1 MSSKYIIDYK
11 NVSSFYN
18 KNKVLENINFQLSEG
33 EFVFLVGNVGSGK
46 TSLLKTI
53 YADLPIKKGEAQVV
67 GINMRKIKSKNIPV
81 LRRDIGI
88 VFQDF
93 NLLMDRSVSDN
104 LKFVLEATNWTDLT
118 KIENRISDVLRRVK
132 IADKINS
139 MPHELSGGERQ
150 RVVVARAILNTP
162 KLIIADEPTANLDHK
177 SAQEIANMLFEF
189 SQQGSSVIFATHNR
203 DLLSSPNSRILKIEN
218 GVLV

>member
-1 MSSKYIIDYK
+1 MNIEYIVDYK
-11 NVSSFYN
+11 NATSFYN
-18 KNKVLENINFQLSEG
+18 KKKVLENINFQLSEG
-33 EFVFLVGNVGSGK
+33 EFIFLIGEVGSGK

-53 YADLPIKKGEAQVV
+53 YADLPIKQGEAQAVR
-67 GINMRKIKSKNIPV
+67 INLRKIKSKNIPI
-81 LRRDIGI
+81 LRRQIGI

-93 NLLMDRSVSDN
+93 NLLTDRTVSDN
-104 LKFVLEATNWTDLT
+104 LKFVLEATGWTDLSEID
-118 KIENRISDVLRRVK
+118 KRINTVLQKVK

-150 RVVVARAILNTP
+150 RVVIARAILNNP
-162 KLIIADEPTANLDHK
+162 KLIIADEPTANLDYK
-177 SAQEIANMLFEF
+177 SAQEIANLLFEF

-203 DLLSSPNSRILKIEN
+203 DLLNSHNSRIIRIEN

>member
-1 MSSKYIIDYK
+1 MNNEYIIDYK

-18 KNKVLENINFQLSEG
+18 KNEVLKNINFQLSQG
-33 EFVFLVGNVGSGK
+33 EFVFLIGEVGSGK

-53 YADLPIKKGEAQVV
+53 YADLPIKKGEAQAVN
-67 GINMRKIKSKNIPV
+67 INLRKIKSKNIPI
-81 LRRDIGI
+81 LRRQIGI

-93 NLLMDRSVSDN
+93 NLLTDRNVNDN
-104 LKFVLEATNWTDLT
+104 LKFVLEATGWTNQSE
-118 KIENRISDVLRRVK
+118 INNRIIAVLEKVK

-150 RVVVARAILNTP
+150 RVVIARAILNKP

-177 SAQEIANMLFEF
+177 SAQEIANLLFEF

-203 DLLSSPNSRILKIEN
+203 SLLNNSNSRIIKIEK
-218 GVLV
+218 GILV